1 LIVVLAPWFEAGI
14 GQHLP
19 TSYLLSY
26 THRRLQN
33 EATMAYGTVTVDVG
47 LPVVASSGSTLLS
60 YGDGQGLRIWNTGAV
75 PDTGLMVRTGH
86 ALFAL
91 IFGFIGG
98 VTAKWFYLTRSPRE
112 NVD

>member
-1 LIVVLAPWFEAGI
+1 
-14 GQHLP
+14 
-19 TSYLLSY
+19 
-26 THRRLQN
+26 
-33 EATMAYGTVTVDVG
+33 MAYGAVDVG
-47 LPVVASSGSTLLS
+47 LPIAALSGSGTTLLS
-60 YGDGQGLRIWNTGAV
+60 YVDGQGLRIWNADTV

-112 NVD
+112 PEQLR